1 MNDSWIKRASFFQAM
16 SKISLYSYPS
26 EYSVNFHHEQSFN
39 MELLKKTIAIKRKA
53 RSVSMPLCA
62 IGKRLHDCAVQT
74 PRPAKT
80 LSCVQ
85 YTRTHMLAI
94 KHMSTKKSALIT
106 VVIFCVQASVK

>member
-1 MNDSWIKRASFFQAM
+1 M
-16 SKISLYSYPS
+16 SKISLCSYPS

-74 PRPAKT
+74 PRPAKDF
-80 LSCVQ
+80 VV
-85 YTRTHMLAI
+85 RTIHTNA
-94 KHMSTKKSALIT
+94 HASYQAHVDKKISSNCCGNFLCAG
-106 VVIFCVQASVK
+106 FD